1 MSGSWMTVVE
11 QMLADTPKPAVAS
24 PAVQH
29 CVKALYR
36 LLGVAMIPGNLR
48 NRAERRRIQSHTLAT
63 PKLAPVVDHDDIA
76 RACPWFSHS

>member
-1 MSGSWMTVVE
+1 MVM
-11 QMLADTPKPAVAS
+11 ADFRKPVLAS
-24 PAVQH
+24 PAVQY

-36 LLGVAMIPGNLR
+36 LLGVPMIPGNPR
-48 NRAERRRIQSHTLAT
+48 NKAIQSHALAT